1 MSAVAYASASGVS
14 NQSIT
19 NNTAL
24 IHPYLNSPLYAS
36 SITNHHNYYPQ
47 QQPLQHQPPLPF
59 YPTPAD
65 YSSSTSSVSSTAS
78 SIDSQ
83 RKYKKKQQQIVENKP
98 KTSMKRK
105 STGTLDD
112 EEDDDLLDNN
122 CCLDIPTLSRRST
135 AITGGMSGGTSSGGG
150 GGGEEDKE
158 KQARE
163 NHCEIERR
171 RRVKMATY
179 FAELCDMV
187 PSCSNLARKP
197 DKLTILR
204 MAAQFMKSLRTNSP
218 STIQSLHPQHHLNNG
233 QQHDLHKPSFLND
246 QELKYL
252 MIESCDAFLFA
263 LHCDNARII
272 YVSDAIQYI
281 LSYTCQEWY
290 TRLFYD
296 FIHPDDIEK
305 VREQLNLQ
313 QQNDTTNGNSSGGGR
328 VLDLKTGT
336 VKKDIHS
343 TGARLVSCKR
353 SFICRLRL
361 GGSNSVDPHQASYV
375 INPCILRR
383 RHRPSLGPSQD
394 GHLYEVVHVSG
405 YIRNLN
411 GESNSTSLSSS
422 TSTGN
427 SGFPAFVAIARIQNS
442 CSPNINDLNST
453 SNCNLHTEFTCRCN
467 RETAEILFIDQRCQQ
482 IIGYKPHEL
491 LHKCI
496 FELIHLD
503 DRSKIQDLFKRAIAL
518 KNVPTPTS
526 AATSTIS
533 CRVQLSPVVN
543 TADPSNSDYIVLKC
557 STYAFC
563 NPCTDEIEF
572 VIFTF
577 TSNKPLLSLPS
588 TTTTSAIA
596 TSVIANPLNILSNG
610 SSSEPQTPYS
620 TTNYDSYSSTR
631 TGRGA
636 IVVNPTRWTTTATP
650 SSDGYNDVTY
660 NNRTYASNN
669 GGGMWADTTS
679 WTNTTPSDTTELDMM
694 RTHYETQTN
703 VGTNNVVVTSNT
715 SDYDVNAL
723 PMMYQPYEQV

>member
-14 NQSIT
+14 NQSVS
-19 NNTAL
+19 NNTTSV
-24 IHPYLNSPLYAS
+24 HPYLSSPIYAS
-36 SITNHHNYYPQ
+36 SITNSHHNYYSQQ
-47 QQPLQHQPPLPF
+47 QQPSLPF

-65 YSSSTSSVSSTAS
+65 YSSSTSSVSSTTS
-78 SIDSQ
+78 SIDLQ
-83 RKYKKKQQQIVENKP
+83 RKYNKKHQQQQISENQP
-98 KTSMKRK
+98 KIAMKRK
-105 STGTLDD
+105 STVPLYD
-112 EEDDDLLDNN
+112 EDDDDLLDNN
-122 CCLDIPTLSRRST
+122 CCLDMPALTRRST
-135 AITGGMSGGTSSGGG
+135 TITGGTSGSMSGIG

-204 MAAQFMKSLRTNSP
+204 MAAQFMKSLRTGSANP
-218 STIQSLHPQHHLNNG
+218 VHPQHHLNNG

-272 YVSDAIQYI
+272 YVSDAIQHI

-313 QQNDTTNGNSSGGGR
+313 QQNDTTNGNSNGGGR

-336 VKKDIHS
+336 VKKDGHS

-361 GGSNSVDPHQASYV
+361 SGSNSLDPHQTSY
-375 INPCILRR
+375 INPCVLRR
-383 RHRPSLGPSQD
+383 RHRSSLGPSQD

-411 GESNSTSLSSS
+411 NENNPVSSSS
-422 TSTGN
+422 TSSGN
-427 SGFPAFVAIARIQNS
+427 SGFPAFVAIARLQNS
-442 CSPNINDLNST
+442 CSPNTNDLNST
-453 SNCNLHTEFTCRCN
+453 NNSNLYSEFTCRCH

-496 FELIHLD
+496 FELIHPD
-503 DRSKIQDLFKRAIAL
+503 DRTKIQDLFKRAIAL

-533 CRVQLSPVVN
+533 CRFQLSAAVN
-543 TADPSNSDYIVLKC
+543 IVDPSNSDFILLKC

-577 TSNKPLLSLPS
+577 ISDKPLLPLPT

-610 SSSEPQTPYS
+610 SSGEQQTS
-620 TTNYDSYSSTR
+620 FSATNYDSYSSTV
-631 TGRGA
+631 GRGA
-636 IVVNPTRWTTTATP
+636 IVVNPARWTTTTP
-650 SSDGYNDVTY
+650 SSSDGYNDVTY

-669 GGGMWADTTS
+669 GGGTWADTTS

-703 VGTNNVVVTSNT
+703 GGTNNVVATSNAAE
-715 SDYDVNAL
+715 YDVNAL
-723 PMMYQPYEQV
+723 PMMYQPYEQI